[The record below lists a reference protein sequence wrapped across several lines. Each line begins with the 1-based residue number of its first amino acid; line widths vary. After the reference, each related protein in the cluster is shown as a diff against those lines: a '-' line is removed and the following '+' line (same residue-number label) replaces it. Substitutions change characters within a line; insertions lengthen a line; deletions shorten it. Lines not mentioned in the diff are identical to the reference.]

1 MLSDVNILITYDVNI
16 LSTCLELSERVI
28 KSETFNHLFAY
39 NYFLRRWM
47 FADFGYDSDNYICVH
62 LILSFYK
69 CILSIEC
76 TT

>member
-39 NYFLRRWM
+39 NYFFKKVDVCGFW
-47 FADFGYDSDNYICVH
+47 I
-62 LILSFYK
+62 
-69 CILSIEC
+69 
-76 TT
+76 